1 MGLLATRKTRCYVE
15 ASKLTTRT
23 TTMSDTTKSEIT
35 PKAKVIY
42 LGIDAHLEK
51 YVVVRQ
57 LDGLSPQPAQTF
69 RSDNALLLWVA
80 KQQKAACKVIAC
92 YEAGPLGFVLYRQ
105 LHAMGV
111 TCHVVAAKRWAENE
125 DRVKTDKRDAK
136 ILCQRVESYHR
147 GNHSVFN
154 VLRIPSEEE
163 ERRRALGRQREA
175 FKKELQRNAQ
185 RGRGQALLWAVR
197 LKGKWWQ
204 GKLWENTQ
212 KQEPELLALLVPL
225 REIILTIETQLKTL
239 TRQLEEESIAEDQ
252 RPKGLGAL
260 TWRIVQGEV
269 CDFQRFKNRRQ
280 VASYTGL
287 CPSES
292 SSGGNRRLGSVN
304 KHGNRLLRNYLVEA
318 AWRLIRWQPD
328 WYAWKKWQVQFQQA
342 SGGRRKQIIVAL
354 ARTLAID
361 LWRLATGQTT
371 LENLG
376 LQPANPA

>member
-1 MGLLATRKTRCYVE
+1 M
-15 ASKLTTRT
+15 SK
-23 TTMSDTTKSEIT
+23 TTKSET
-35 PKAKVIY
+35 APKAKVIY
-42 LGIDAHLEK
+42 LGIDAHLDK

-57 LDGLSPQPAQTF
+57 VDGLSPQPAQTF
-69 RSDNALLLWVA
+69 RSENSLLQWVA
-80 KQQKAACKVIAC
+80 KQQKAAHDVVAC

-111 TCHVVAAKRWAENE
+111 TCHVVAAKRWSENE
-125 DRVKTDKRDAK
+125 DRVKTDKRDAR

-147 GNHSVFN
+147 GNHTVLN
-154 VLRIPSEEE
+154 VLRVPTEEE

-175 FKKELQRNAQ
+175 FKKELQSNAQ

-197 LKGKWWQ
+197 LKGQWWK
-204 GKLWENTQ
+204 GNLWESTQ
-212 KQEPELLALLVPL
+212 KQEPELLALLIPL

-239 TRQLEEESIAEDQ
+239 TRQLEEESIAENL

-260 TWRIVQGEV
+260 TWRMVQGEV
-269 CDFQRFKNRRQ
+269 CDFTRFNNRGQ

-292 SSGGNRRLGSVN
+292 SSGGSRRLGSVN

-318 AWRLIRWQPD
+318 TWRLIRWQPD
-328 WYAWKKWQVQFQQA
+328 WYAWKKWQAEYQQA
-342 SGGRRKQIIVAL
+342 SGGRRKQIVVAL
-354 ARTLAID
+354 ARILAVD
-361 LWRLATGQTT
+361 LWRIATKQTT